1 MKQFLWQIIVGI
13 LGLYLAILLVPG
25 VAISGGE
32 ELTQQGVKSLFLAG
46 AVLGLINFFIKPIV
60 KIITFPLRLLT
71 FGLFGLVI
79 NMAMVW
85 IVDIIFPELVIA
97 NLSAIFWT
105 SLIIWLLSWS
115 ISRREAK
122 RI

>member
-1 MKQFLWQIIVGI
+1 MKQFLWQVIVGI

-32 ELTQQGVKSLFLAG
+32 ELTPQGVKSLFLAG
-46 AVLGLINFFIKPIV
+46 AVLGLINFFIKPMV
-60 KIITFPLRLLT
+60 KVITFPLRLLT

-115 ISRREAK
+115 ISQRKAK